1 MPAEELNS
9 IVIPEGSRRNP
20 SGDVLTIRQVN
31 IGQGNLTYIICP
43 NNKRILIDAGSDS
56 MGGITIQGVA
66 ASLEYVQAFTWNGG
80 PANWKNQ
87 ENFLYVDLVI
97 LTHSDGDHYNKIPDL
112 LGLETPVQQVY
123 IGGRLYGY
131 TNMAKFRDWRAYDNI
146 ATKENPITGKDE
158 QRIQQLFVNDDHP
171 QPLLLCDGSIPG
183 SLRTCEVWALAA
195 SVPPAYPGE
204 TEPNANSI
212 VVKIIFGSSS
222 AMIPGD
228 ATVAT
233 EDFLCDNEEYSG
245 IELKTDLLLVPHH
258 GSETSSS
265 DRFVRTVAPE
275 IALVSAQDGNDHGLP
290 RKDIIKRYTTPANML
305 TDLGQANN
313 HRIETY
319 LDKETESSMTTT
331 KAIWQTG
338 VSGTKS
344 YVLTG
349 DAVMPA

>member
-1 MPAEELNS
+1 MPEELNP
-9 IVIPEGSRRNP
+9 IVVPDGSKRKP
-20 SGDVLTIRQVN
+20 SDGVLTLRQVN

-56 MGGITIQGVA
+56 MGGITIEGVA
-66 ASLEYVQAFTWNGG
+66 ASLEYVEEFTWEG
-80 PANWKNQ
+80 AATNWINQ

-131 TNMAKFRDWRAYDNI
+131 TEMKKFRDWRAYDNI
-146 ATKENPITGKDE
+146 ATKEDPLTGKDE

-183 SLRTCEVWALAA
+183 GRTCEIWALAA
-195 SVPPAYPGE
+195 SVPPAYSGE

-212 VVKIIFGSSS
+212 VVKIIFGNSS

-233 EDFLCDNEEYSG
+233 EDFLCENEEYSG
-245 IELKTDLLLVPHH
+245 IELKTDLLLIPHH

-265 DRFVRTVAPE
+265 DRFVRTVSPK
-275 IALVSAQDGNDHGLP
+275 IALVSAKDGNDHGLP
-290 RKDIIKRYTTPANML
+290 RKDIIRRYTTPANML
-305 TDLGQANN
+305 DDLGKDKD

-331 KAIWQTG
+331 KDIWQTG

-349 DAVMPA
+349 DTVMSE